1 MTEREK
7 PKHDTVMD
15 VTAERLARVYAQAF
29 WGVATKQADVAATVG
44 ELRAVVTDVLDK
56 YPAFETMLGSALV
69 DQTEKERILDRLFAK
84 SLSAPVLNFL
94 KVLLAHNRL
103 EILRLVAKELT
114 GLEREYLGQVEVE
127 IRVAD
132 PLDPVILGELQDAL
146 RRRLQKE
153 PILKVTVDPDVVGG
167 IIIKIGDTVYDGSLK
182 RRFEMARKSI
192 IARAT
197 DLIQTSR
204 DQFISTAS

>member
-29 WGVATKQADVAATVG
+29 WGVATKQADVAATVA

-69 DQTEKERILDRLFAK
+69 DQSEKERILDRLFAK

-94 KVLLAHNRL
+94 KVLLTHNRL

-167 IIIKIGDTVYDGSLK
+167 IIVKIGDTVYDGSLK

>member
-29 WGVATKQADVAATVG
+29 WGVAVKQTDVAATVS

-56 YPAFETMLGSALV
+56 YPALETMLGSALV
-69 DQTEKERILDRLFAK
+69 DQSEKERILDRLFAN

-103 EILRLVAKELT
+103 EILRLVAKEIA
-114 GLEREYLGQVEVE
+114 GLEREHLGQAEVE

-132 PLDPVILGELQDAL
+132 PLDPVILGELHDAL

-167 IIIKIGDTVYDGSLK
+167 IIVKIGDTVYDGSLK

-197 DLIQTSR
+197 DMIQTNR
-204 DQFISTAS
+204 DQFINAAI

>member
-15 VTAERLARVYAQAF
+15 VTVERLARVYAQAF
-29 WGVATKQADVAATVG
+29 WGVAIKQADVAATVG

-56 YPAFETMLGSALV
+56 YPALETMLGSALV

-167 IIIKIGDTVYDGSLK
+167 IIVKIGDTVYDGSLK